1 VLTIACVDHKN
12 YEKRGVEY
20 VQNLHRACAKHIT
33 LPFEFV
39 CFSDRQDYGEGVRVV
54 PVSGQAWGWYCKL
67 EMLGSKALRG
77 RCLYFDLDSLI
88 LRNIDDLAAYQG
100 PFAGLGCARSNRLF
114 SSGIMAWEAG
124 SVDYIWEKWLKAGKP
139 ILGSG
144 DDEWIDKVNPHAHR
158 LQHKFAGIYSFKWH
172 KCSPCPPDDARIIF
186 FTRQPKCH
194 NASMWVQKAWNG
206 EENWQSFCTG
216 KHIQRKMAG

>member
-1 VLTIACVDHKN
+1 MLNVVCVDHRN

-20 VQNLHRACAKHIT
+20 VRNLYHACQKHIT

-39 CFSDRQDYGEGVRVV
+39 CFSDRTGYGDCVRVV

-67 EMLGSKALRG
+67 EMFGSNALQG

-124 SVDYIWEKWLKAGKP
+124 TVDYIWRDWLKAGKP

-144 DDEWIDKVNPHAHR
+144 DDEWIDKVCPHAHR
-158 LQHKFAGIYSFKWH
+158 LQHTFSGLVQYKYH
-172 KCSPCPPDDARIIF
+172 RCSKAPPLGARIIYF
-186 FTRQPKCH
+186 SRRPKPHDCGGWAQTYWSTLEDNHATR
-194 NASMWVQKAWNG
+194 AVS
-206 EENWQSFCTG
+206 TD
-216 KHIQRKMAG
+216 RR